1 MRRGIWP
8 LWVALAFLG
17 ACSNESKGP
26 SVDEY
31 AKARAARQSAPPPA
45 TAKAAGQA
53 EAAEEAPG
61 AAPVQGY
68 AYSPVGKRDPFRS
81 FVLDEVKERRVG
93 RGPLEQFDL
102 GQLKVV
108 AVVWSTGR
116 ARALVQDPSGRGY
129 IIQQGTP
136 MGKNDGQVVQITD
149 GEVVV
154 KETYVDYLGEQTT
167 KDIALRIRPRQGG

>member
-1 MRRGIWP
+1 MRRRVWP

-17 ACSNESKGP
+17 ACGNESKGP

-31 AKARAARQSAPPPA
+31 AKARAARSSAP
-45 TAKAAGQA
+45 AARQ
-53 EAAEEAPG
+53 PG
-61 AAPVQGY
+61 AAEPAVAEEEAVAAAPGSY
-68 AYSPVGKRDPFRS
+68 AYSRLGKRDPFRS
-81 FVLDEVKERRVG
+81 FVLEEAKERRVG

-102 GQLKVV
+102 GQLKIV

-116 ARALVQDPSGRGY
+116 ARALVHDPSGRGY
-129 IIQQGTP
+129 IVQQGTP
-136 MGKNDGQVVQITD
+136 MGKNEGRVVKIND

-154 KETYVDYLGEQTT
+154 KETYVDYLGEKTT

>member
-8 LWVALAFLG
+8 LWVALAFLV

-31 AKARAARQSAPPPA
+31 AKARAAKQSAPAPKKAGPA
-45 TAKAAGQA
+45 EQAAP
-53 EAAEEAPG
+53 EEEAPG
-61 AAPVQGY
+61 ALVGGY

-129 IIQQGTP
+129 IVQQGTP
-136 MGKNDGQVVQITD
+136 IGKNDGRITQISD